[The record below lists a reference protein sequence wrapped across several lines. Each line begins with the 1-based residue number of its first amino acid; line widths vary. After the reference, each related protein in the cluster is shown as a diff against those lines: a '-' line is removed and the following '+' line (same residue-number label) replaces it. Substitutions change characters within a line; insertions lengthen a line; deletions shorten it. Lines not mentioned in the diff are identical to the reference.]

1 MKTNLMNTIKIRT
14 ILKYIYVIHYY
25 PMLSIVEGVK
35 TRSKSFWYLYSEKFT
50 KFFYGLEKRNAICGT
65 IKKLLN
71 DGKEITTLSGISSTL
86 KNIYEN

>member
-25 PMLSIVEGVK
+25 PMLSIAEGVK

-50 KFFYGLEKRNAICGT
+50 KFFYGLECGT